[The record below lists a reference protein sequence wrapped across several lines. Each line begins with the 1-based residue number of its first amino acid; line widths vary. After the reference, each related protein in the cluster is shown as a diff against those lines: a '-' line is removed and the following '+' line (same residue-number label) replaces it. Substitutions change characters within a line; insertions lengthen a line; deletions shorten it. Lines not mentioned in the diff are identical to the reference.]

1 MIIFHT
7 SNFQILKKGC
17 PHFEALYLPWTFD
30 GNNRDYLRFMAK
42 VLNGDLYV

>member
-7 SNFQILKKGC
+7 KNF
-17 PHFEALYLPWTFD
+17 HTVVVTFEFEALYLPWTFD